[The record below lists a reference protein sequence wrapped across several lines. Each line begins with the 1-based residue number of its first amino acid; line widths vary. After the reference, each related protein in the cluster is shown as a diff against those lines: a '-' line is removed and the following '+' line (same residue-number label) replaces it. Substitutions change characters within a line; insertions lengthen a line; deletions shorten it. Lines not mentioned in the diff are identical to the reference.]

1 MIQSNKTAQK
11 PAESVVRDIEKEDK
25 ADISLRPLRLS
36 DFIGQKNVKEN
47 LHICLEAAKS
57 RKEALDHVL
66 LYGGPGIGKTSLANI
81 IAREMGVSIKITSGP
96 MLKKA
101 GDLASILSSLSDKDI
116 LFIDE
121 IHRLHKTVEETL
133 YSAMEDY
140 ALDIILGK
148 GPSAKTIR
156 LDLPKFTL
164 IGATTRISMIA
175 APMRSRFG
183 HIYRLNH
190 YNDSD
195 LIKIIN
201 RSAKLLG
208 SDIDNAASK
217 EIAMRCRK
225 TPRIANRLL
234 KRVRDYAEVKGN
246 GIITQKHA
254 AEALHMLEIDSL
266 GLDEVDRRLLLSL
279 IEKFSGGPTGLSTLA
294 HATGEEKETIEDV
307 YEPFLLQLGFIDRT
321 PKGRIATPRAYE
333 HLNITQN

>member
-1 MIQSNKTAQK
+1 MIHSNKAAEKPKSIVRTA
-11 PAESVVRDIEKEDK
+11 EKED
-25 ADISLRPLRLS
+25 AQDLSLRPERLS
-36 DFIGQKNVKEN
+36 DFIGQRSVKEN
-47 LHICLEAAKS
+47 LEICLEAAKKRS
-57 RKEALDHVL
+57 EALDHVL
-66 LYGGPGIGKTSLANI
+66 LYGGPGIGKTSLAHI
-81 IAREMGVSIKITSGP
+81 IAKEMGASIKITSGP

-101 GDLASILSSLSDKDI
+101 GDLASILSSLKDTDI

-175 APMRSRFG
+175 APMRTRFG
-183 HIYRLNH
+183 HVYRLNH
-190 YNDSD
+190 YELGD
-195 LIKIIN
+195 LMRIIT
-201 RSAKLLG
+201 RSAHLLNA
-208 SDIDNAASK
+208 DIEPNASK

-234 KRVRDYAEVKGN
+234 KRVRDFAEVKGN
-246 GIITQKHA
+246 GSITEADAK
-254 AEALHMLEIDSL
+254 EALNMLEIDHL
-266 GLDEVDRRLLLSL
+266 GLDEVDRRLLTAL
-279 IEKFSGGPTGLSTLA
+279 IEKFSGGPTGLTTLA
-294 HATGEEKETIEDV
+294 HATAEEKETIEDV

-333 HLNITQN
+333 HLNIAHK

>member
-1 MIQSNKTAQK
+1 MIHSNKAAEK
-11 PAESVVRDIEKEDK
+11 PKSIVRTVEKED
-25 ADISLRPLRLS
+25 AQDLSLRPERLS
-36 DFIGQKNVKEN
+36 DFIGQRSVKEN
-47 LHICLEAAKS
+47 LEICLEAAKK
-57 RKEALDHVL
+57 RNEALDHVL
-66 LYGGPGIGKTSLANI
+66 LYGGPGIGKTSLAHI
-81 IAREMGVSIKITSGP
+81 IAKEMGASIKITSGP

-101 GDLASILSSLSDKDI
+101 GDLASILSSLKDTDI

-175 APMRSRFG
+175 APMRTRFG
-183 HIYRLNH
+183 HVYRLNH
-190 YNDSD
+190 YELAD
-195 LIKIIN
+195 LMRIIT
-201 RSAKLLG
+201 RSAHLLG
-208 SDIDNAASK
+208 ADIEPNASK

-234 KRVRDYAEVKGN
+234 KRVRDFAEVKGN
-246 GIITQKHA
+246 GSITEADAK
-254 AEALHMLEIDSL
+254 EALNMLEIDNL
-266 GLDEVDRRLLLSL
+266 GLDEVDRRLLTAL
-279 IEKFSGGPTGLSTLA
+279 IEKFSGGPTGLTTLA
-294 HATGEEKETIEDV
+294 HATAEEKETIEDV

-333 HLNITQN
+333 HLNLEHK